1 MANPMNESLSILLG
15 AIKNG
20 GKNGGNGGNG
30 LKIRDYKQLPE
41 YKSKVNQ
48 INAEDWRHTDDDH
61 LILDT
66 PEKEQL
72 CKEWT
77 LLSGS
82 TARKNNVFLGDIDVL
97 ERTPKPGKVVK
108 GGTRRRVKANKGFD
122 KITDTTEIKF
132 NDADKWA
139 ASIRKGMESR
149 DYEIKPD
156 GQNEKDIVAA
166 FKKFGMYD
174 PDLFQEFRHWNIRG
188 VEDTLAS
195 MPVGYTAGHAKS
207 AANKGP
213 MTARNLWPEKGKSTA
228 TEKGNYARQ
237 HRNDPPDELLD
248 AIGADRSWEITV
260 GKWLWT
266 TGKKKIPGFEP
277 TEAERLFETEDMVE
291 ALASMEWKSVLQKR
305 KATNLKLQQRNT

>member
-1 MANPMNESLSILLG
+1 MANPMNESLSTLLS

-20 GKNGGNGGNG
+20 GKNGVNGNGNGNG
-30 LKIRDYKQLPE
+30 LKKIRDYKKLPE

-72 CKEWT
+72 YKEWT
-77 LLSGS
+77 FLSGS
-82 TARKNNVFLGDIDVL
+82 TARNKNVFLGDIEVL
-97 ERTPKPGKVVK
+97 DRTPKPGKVVK

-122 KITDTTEIKF
+122 KITSPTEIKF

-139 ASIRKGMESR
+139 ASIRKGMENR
-149 DYEIKPD
+149 DYTLKEG
-156 GQNEKDIVAA
+156 GQANKEVVAA
-166 FKKFGMYD
+166 LKKFGAYT
-174 PDLFQEFRHWNIRG
+174 PEKFVEFQQWNIRS

-195 MPVGYTAGHAKS
+195 LPVGMTAGHAKS
-207 AANKGP
+207 ASRGGP
-213 MTARNLWPEKGKSTA
+213 MTGRNLWPESA
-228 TEKGNYARQ
+228 SENYAKQARA
-237 HRNDPPDELLD
+237 DAPDDLLD

-260 GKWLWT
+260 GKWL
-266 TGKKKIPGFEP
+266 GVIPK

-305 KATNLKLQQRNT
+305 KAHNLKLQQRKT